1 MFDVFSIVFL
11 IIIIVLVII
20 GIIKGFL
27 SLALGLAK
35 GAIAA
40 LLAALLCNPIGG
52 LLAKTGIGG
61 GISNGVNSFLV
72 EKSEIFDMSLA
83 TEEEKDAFIKEGLS
97 QALTEANIP
106 GVVHEPITNVLKDK
120 INIPVGET
128 RTVGRVIGD
137 SVGLYVCVIIA
148 FVLLVII
155 FSILLWLLQKLIKN
169 VNKVP
174 VFGPTNRILG
184 GVFGLLLALLIIGVV
199 CYVLAIIISLP
210 GEFPQKIAETLKL
223 AEGQESEW
231 SFAKLCYKY
240 NIISWLIKLIF

>member
-61 GISNGVNSFLV
+61 GVSNGVNSFLV
-72 EKSEIFDMSLA
+72 EKSEIFDMSLG